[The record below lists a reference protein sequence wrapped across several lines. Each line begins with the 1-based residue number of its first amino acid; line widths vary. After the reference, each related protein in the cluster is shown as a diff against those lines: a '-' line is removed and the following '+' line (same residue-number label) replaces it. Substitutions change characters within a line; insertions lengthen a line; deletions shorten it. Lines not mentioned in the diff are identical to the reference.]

1 MCEML
6 KYVLG
11 AIVVGIAVGTALLA
25 TKFRPIPVARPR
37 FQHTNARALLTSDS
51 DGVFEALELAAISAD
66 EICTEP
72 KNPKRVINNVQ
83 G

>member
-11 AIVVGIAVGTALLA
+11 AIVVWIAVGAALLA
-25 TKFRPIPVARPR
+25 TKFRPIPVTRPR

-51 DGVFEALELAAISAD
+51 DGVFEALELAAISA

-72 KNPKRVINNVQ
+72 DNPKRAINNVQ